1 MPTLDNSRRINNTDA
16 VDLANMID
24 GTMRLPEG
32 ERHVK
37 SRKL

>member
-1 MPTLDNSRRINNTDA
+1 MPTLDNHRRVGITDA
-16 VDLANMID
+16 ADLANTID